1 MSVEYE
7 LVCHRHKER
16 FWVCSDGVSG
26 PVNQLDNNKKLAAFI
41 ITHRKCDL
49 HVIDEFNEVCDDY
62 RQADDVEWDKL
73 LVY

>member
-1 MSVEYE
+1 
-7 LVCHRHKER
+7 
-16 FWVCSDGVSG
+16 
-26 PVNQLDNNKKLAAFI
+26 
-41 ITHRKCDL
+41 L